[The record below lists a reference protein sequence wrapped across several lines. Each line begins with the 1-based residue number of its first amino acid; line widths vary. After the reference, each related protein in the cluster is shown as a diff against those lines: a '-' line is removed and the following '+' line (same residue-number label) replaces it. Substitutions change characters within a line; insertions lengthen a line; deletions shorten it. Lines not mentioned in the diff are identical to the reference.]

1 MCFKSFKRRSLINDT
16 AERINKLI
24 STSELATMEYT
35 IAKVVKAEDNPHWFH
50 GQVGDRK
57 LLYTCKIYIKAGIN
71 LKDYDFSRIDI
82 NEVDKSISIV
92 LPHAQMLSFNMPAEE
107 QDLVYEKVGVL
118 RKDFTH
124 KERNDLLIQGEEAVR
139 STINELGILADAERN
154 TADIFRAA
162 LLQLGYNKVTIKFE

>member
-1 MCFKSFKRRSLINDT
+1 MD
-16 AERINKLI
+16 KLGI
-24 STSELATMEYT
+24 E
-35 IAKVVKAEDNPHWFH
+35 N
-50 GQVGDRK
+50 
-57 LLYTCKIYIKAGIN
+57 KAGIN

-107 QDLVYEKVGVL
+107 QDLVYEKVGML

-154 TADIFRAA
+154 TADVFRAA